1 MSINSIFVFDSINS
15 KLRTF
20 VSKSI
25 STKQELPITKTRT
38 MCIKPIFMCDEQDYN
53 K

>member
-1 MSINSIFVFDSINS
+1 MSRNSMHVLIRYNS

-25 STKQELPITKTRT
+25 STNQELPITKTRT